1 MTGLSILIPTFNGI
15 CKELVSELQK
25 QVAML
30 PMDYEVIVADD
41 GSTSQATITENRG
54 INSIPHCQYM
64 ECQKNRGRAVIRNF
78 LVQQAQYE
86 WLLFID
92 SDMTV
97 CRHDFISRYVA
108 CTGHD
113 VVYGGVSIGG
123 DAKALRGNLRYKY
136 EKKEEC
142 QHTAIMRQQ
151 APYQDFH
158 TANFMIRRELMLA
171 CPFDESIRQYGYE
184 DVLLGKRL
192 EQKGIAI
199 CHIDNPLSF
208 QVFEDNADFVSKT
221 EEGLRTLHTLRDR
234 LKGYSRMIDFA
245 ERHQRLLPLIRLHHQ
260 LWGTL
265 ERRLLTGSHP
275 SLAIFK
281 LYKAGY
287 YLSLSKQDNMMHN
300 IQQQK
305 TTKYRA

>member
-108 CTGHD
+108 CTG
-113 VVYGGVSIGG
+113 
-123 DAKALRGNLRYKY
+123 
-136 EKKEEC
+136 
-142 QHTAIMRQQ
+142 QH
-151 APYQDFH
+151 
-158 TANFMIRRELMLA
+158 RR
-171 CPFDESIRQYGYE
+171 
-184 DVLLGKRL
+184 
-192 EQKGIAI
+192 
-199 CHIDNPLSF
+199 
-208 QVFEDNADFVSKT
+208 
-221 EEGLRTLHTLRDR
+221 
-234 LKGYSRMIDFA
+234 
-245 ERHQRLLPLIRLHHQ
+245 
-260 LWGTL
+260 
-265 ERRLLTGSHP
+265 
-275 SLAIFK
+275 
-281 LYKAGY
+281 
-287 YLSLSKQDNMMHN
+287 
-300 IQQQK
+300 
-305 TTKYRA
+305 